1 MTQVTGAIA
10 QSVYAVE
17 VSGNASS
24 WTNVAGAAAAI
35 SFSGGDIPVG
45 EQFTADGEEAIVT
58 TSNKNGPRD
67 ITVRCVY
74 SEGASDAWKTVWDL
88 YTGASKKMAVRWSPA
103 GGVATN
109 KRYTTAVAGVAAIVP
124 IVSCSMPE
132 QDSGSGDPMLFE
144 FTVRT
149 PGIYEETIS
158 A

>member
-17 VSGNASS
+17 VSANASS
-24 WTNVAGAAAAI
+24 WTSVAGAAAAI
-35 SFSGGDIPVG
+35 SFGGGDIPVG

-88 YTGASKKMAVRWSPA
+88 YTGATKKMAVRWSPA
-103 GGVATN
+103 GGTAST
-109 KRYTTAVAGVAAIVP
+109 KRYSTAVAGAAAAVP

-132 QDSGSGDPMLFE
+132 QDSSSGDPLLFE

-149 PGIYEETIS
+149 PGIYEETVS